1 MIETV
6 LVDCNLVDNQ
16 SLRYS
21 GPILESKGMCD
32 FSGKGQNIWKVGQKC
47 TKFENILK
55 EDRWLCEIIAHSK
68 LLE

>member
-1 MIETV
+1 MKLHGSTKQLIDKTQNGENIPSIEVIETV

-32 FSGKGQNIWKVGQKC
+32 FSGKGQNI
-47 TKFENILK
+47 
-55 EDRWLCEIIAHSK
+55 
-68 LLE
+68 

>member
-32 FSGKGQNIWKVGQKC
+32 FSGKGQNIWKVGLGKNVQ
-47 TKFENILK
+47 NLK
-55 EDRWLCEIIAHSK
+55 IFWKRTGDCVK
-68 LLE
+68 LSHTVNC